1 MKKVYVTPEISVY
14 KADPTML
21 LSGSFS
27 LDGGDPGNGVVRPQS
42 LGFDDEAEY

>member
-27 LDGGDPGNGVVRPQS
+27 LDGGNPGNGAVSPQS
-42 LGFDDEAEY
+42 IDFDDDEEY

>member
-1 MKKVYVTPEISVY
+1 MKKVYVTPKISVY

-42 LGFDDEAEY
+42 LGFDDEEEY

>member
-21 LSGSFS
+21 LNGS
-27 LDGGDPGNGVVRPQS
+27 LGGGDNGNGEVKPQS
-42 LGFDDEAEY
+42 TRFYDEEEY